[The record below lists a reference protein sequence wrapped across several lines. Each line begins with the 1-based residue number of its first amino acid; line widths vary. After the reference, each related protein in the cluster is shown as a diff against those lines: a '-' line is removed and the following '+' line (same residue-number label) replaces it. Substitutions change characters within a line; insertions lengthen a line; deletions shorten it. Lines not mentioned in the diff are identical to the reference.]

1 MNQKLTGIVLFCGFL
16 AAVET
21 HAATSLNI
29 TWNNSSQQTIALSA
43 IEKFTFSDTDVIFN
57 YTTGLTDDFVATNM
71 RKIAF
76 SGDVA
81 IGETNANESL
91 GFYPNP
97 ASDFIY
103 LTEPMTSNTEIS
115 VYNID
120 GRIAMQEKLG
130 DSSSIDVSRLQCGF
144 YLLKLGDKIFKFRK
158 L

>member
-1 MNQKLTGIVLFCGFL
+1 
-16 AAVET
+16 
-21 HAATSLNI
+21 
-29 TWNNSSQQTIALSA
+29 
-43 IEKFTFSDTDVIFN
+43 
-57 YTTGLTDDFVATNM
+57 M

-81 IGETNANESL
+81 IGETDANESL